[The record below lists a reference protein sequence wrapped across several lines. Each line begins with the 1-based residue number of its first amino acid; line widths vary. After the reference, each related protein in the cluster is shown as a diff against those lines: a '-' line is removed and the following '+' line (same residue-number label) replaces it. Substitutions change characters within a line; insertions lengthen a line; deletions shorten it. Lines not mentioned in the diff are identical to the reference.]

1 MPNPDCEQAIFETET
16 GRHGALC
23 YLGSNS
29 MNKEPRR
36 SRKGCTDVCYSK
48 LVWRGLPPSPPP
60 SPPPQPPQVAID
72 AAHVRDGWCRPFRAM
87 QRMTTKDV
95 PGLDEEAC
103 FNRCLHHPGCNQAI
117 FESGA
122 HGALCLLGG
131 RIMSRAPAGNRHCP
145 PPGCVDQCYNKLGWS
160 GGAAT
165 TSAITAQAVEAE
177 GEKAEAELRDF
188 IRTSPILQPF
198 RDIYGAC
205 VASDD
210 EEDEDED
217 LPTSQ
222 SSVIVYAS
230 SLRDR
235 VQSCR
240 DGHLTAAV
248 TTWNMFKGW
257 LERMTQDFFR
267 RLTNRGMNHFQDMV
281 MNYGG
286 PGSEELQIIRKLVNK
301 LEFRI
306 PPGGFKCNIEWGRGR
321 YYILDAR
328 ISIDLTFEGAI
339 GGAVDGSFTQDFDPD
354 NGALDI
360 KGMGERN
367 DFMAIQQVSKF
378 KLGGLELNGYLNAG
392 AMLSFRGDV
401 HIDMHVDHARQ
412 GFLGS
417 AEDACIVPVVQQNV
431 ETSFVMSKPTFTLTG
446 KHKAREYYIED
457 HHGSAQQY
465 AGRGFFNNR
474 RGRASYLY
482 GDNGPPVAI
491 ASILEAATYNT
502 EGIMRQLFA
511 PPADANAGGGTVP
524 QAINDAI
531 ADSKDAFVE
540 IITSNIGS
548 VCRDRVMHAADGYLT
563 FRDEHQDEP
572 ENESQESPCI
582 VWDMGQCVYPNPN
595 FPECKAGM
603 SRGGACDDLPTSQS
617 SVVSLSRRPT
627 EANVQKQ
634 MQMFSNFGGPMAP
647 MSGLF
652 TDSSFGAY
660 FGIDDDDN
668 AIDKIGKV
676 VVSTVDVLGERFEN
690 SAVGR
695 AASKVGGFF
704 KKTWEAARTL
714 LCMGIPADN
723 VIQAWRGET
732 SWLEDRRE
740 NTYGI
745 SGTNC
750 KCNRVADP
758 ALCNCAFRDDSE
770 ESCKGQAWCDW
781 EAPCD
786 EFIMRIPDF
795 ANDLIKD
802 MTKQVQDEVN
812 IQLNGN
818 DQEHKGL
825 LACMKDQ
832 LTTGQDLDAAL
843 PQVAKVLDAFDK
855 ISFDITGLN
864 LDRNMAVT
872 LNKGWENEVQMKLTV
887 SFEGMIGMDQNKLEG
902 SVSAQVGPLINGK
915 CLNLAAFTG
924 DNSTDETCLDNLY
937 AKLPAEAKDVVNSIE
952 RHWLGPR
959 VAQIPNKLEASASY
973 SAKMGLSFGGAV
985 VLNIKADVDGAAYSA
1000 TQGRTIPRCFNVEVD
1015 DMELNVDFKIDEFE
1029 IEAEL
1034 KTGIK
1039 AIDDELDT
1047 AISFAKAQ
1055 LEGLVDN
1062 ESPLV
1067 KGVNSA
1073 LNEGVGAMM
1082 SSISN
1087 SEGVRQ
1093 YQDTS
1098 SHAAFFGHRADGAR
1112 FEICLPESMYPLNL
1126 GDWVG

>member
-1 MPNPDCEQAIFETET
+1 MCPW
-16 GRHGALC
+16 
-23 YLGSNS
+23 S
-29 MNKEPRR
+29 MNAPLSILEHLLTIPASR
-36 SRKGCTDVCYSK
+36 S
-48 LVWRGLPPSPPP
+48 
-60 SPPPQPPQVAID
+60 
-72 AAHVRDGWCRPFRAM
+72 
-87 QRMTTKDV
+87 
-95 PGLDEEAC
+95 
-103 FNRCLHHPGCNQAI
+103 GCNQAI

-210 EEDEDED
+210 EEDEDEGDLGQPENESQEKPCIVWQMGVCEIPNPNFPECKAGTSHGGACDD

-431 ETSFVMSKPTFTLTG
+431 ETSFVMSKPVSDSPCAPPLVRTLGTLLTTLCPPCSLNAPCSLPDYCPFVARQTFTLTG

-652 TDSSFGAY
+652 TDSSFGAF

-668 AIDKIGKV
+668 VIDKIGKV
-676 VVSTVDVLGERFEN
+676 VVTTVDVLGERFEN

-723 VIQAWRGET
+723 VIQGET

-770 ESCKGQAWCDW
+770 ESCTGQAWCDW

-1087 SEGVRQ
+1087 SEGVRM